1 MLEDDPVRSS
11 AVQPVD
17 LSIVPIDPNFGHN
30 LKNLIFQIDK
40 VHGNNYLYIPQV
52 QKLQ

>member
-17 LSIVPIDPNFGHN
+17 LSIVPTDPNLGHN
-30 LKNLIFQIDK
+30 LKNLIFKIDT
-40 VHGNNYLYIPQV
+40 VNANNYLYIPQV
-52 QKLQ
+52 HKLQ